1 MSPPKSGDAV
11 GAAAA
16 PVAKRTTR
24 STNNDGDDVAAPAS
38 KRQRKDGKSFPKVR
52 KVCEESFFDESLEPV
67 VAGEAAAER
76 LDVEAPR
83 KSTSPAGD
91 APRVV
96 KK

>member
-24 STNNDGDDVAAPAS
+24 STHNDGDDIAAPAS
-38 KRQRKDGKSFPKVR
+38 KRQRKDGKPFPR
-52 KVCEESFFDESLEPV
+52 TYEEYFIDENLEPV